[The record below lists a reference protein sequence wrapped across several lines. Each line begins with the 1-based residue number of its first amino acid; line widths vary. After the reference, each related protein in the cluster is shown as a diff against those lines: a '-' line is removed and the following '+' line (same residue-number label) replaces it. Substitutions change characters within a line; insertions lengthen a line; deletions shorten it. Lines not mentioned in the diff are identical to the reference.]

1 MARKHSFIVLL
12 LVGINLTVFAQKQP
26 VERIKSAE
34 VVFKEIM
41 AAPDKGIPH
50 DLLASAH
57 CIVIVPSMKRGGFVV
72 GVQYGVG
79 VALCRKEDGSGWTGP
94 STVRMEGG
102 SFGALIGAGETD
114 VMLVVRNETGADKL
128 MKSEFTLG
136 GEGAVMA
143 GPVGRSATA
152 ETDAFMHAEILS
164 YSRARGLFAGI
175 AIKGATLRPDN
186 SANEAIYG
194 EAVSHEDI
202 LHGRVAAPLA
212 AKELISALNSPAQT
226 N

>member
-12 LVGINLTVFAQKQP
+12 LVGIHLTVFAQKQP

-57 CIVIVPSMKRGGFVV
+57 CIVILPSMKRGGFIV

-136 GEGAVMA
+136 
-143 GPVGRSATA
+143 
-152 ETDAFMHAEILS
+152 
-164 YSRARGLFAGI
+164 
-175 AIKGATLRPDN
+175 ATLRPDN